1 MLASFLLFFWQGGG
15 DINIQLEKYIKN
27 KKLLDF
33 IQITQKRMM
42 QAEIGTSAV
51 VVAYYLLL
59 SLFPL
64 LLTVGNI
71 LPLLNLNPQ
80 TVLPYIEEL
89 MPSEI
94 FNQLEP
100 AFVNL
105 LTQSNTS
112 VLSLSAIVTLWS
124 ASRSVNALQ
133 EAMNKAYGVEP
144 RSNFL
149 VTKVVSFFMMI
160 LIVVSVV
167 GVVVVLGIGQQILDW
182 LQTVFGFSL
191 TIVDTFSALKW
202 PVVVAGLIIVMCL
215 IYRLLPNAKI
225 RILSVLPG
233 ALFTS
238 LGWIA
243 LSQVFSL
250 YLNYFSPAM
259 ASYQIIGSFII
270 LMIWLNLA
278 STMIILGGIINAVV
292 AEFRSGKQ
300 LVERERLYRKIYRR
314 FKKS

>member
-1 MLASFLLFFWQGGG
+1 MSQ
-15 DINIQLEKYIKN
+15 
-27 KKLLDF
+27 
-33 IQITQKRMM
+33 
-42 QAEIGTSAV
+42 
-51 VVAYYLLL
+51 L
-59 SLFPL
+59 SLF
-64 LLTVGNI
+64 I
-71 LPLLNLNPQ
+71 D
-80 TVLPYIEEL
+80 
-89 MPSEI
+89 
-94 FNQLEP
+94 
-100 AFVNL
+100 A
-105 LTQSNTS
+105 SNTS

-215 IYRLLPNAKI
+215 IYRLLPNPNSHPLRAC
-225 RILSVLPG
+225 S

-238 LGWIA
+238 LG
-243 LSQVFSL
+243 
-250 YLNYFSPAM
+250 
-259 ASYQIIGSFII
+259 
-270 LMIWLNLA
+270 
-278 STMIILGGIINAVV
+278 
-292 AEFRSGKQ
+292 
-300 LVERERLYRKIYRR
+300 
-314 FKKS
+314 